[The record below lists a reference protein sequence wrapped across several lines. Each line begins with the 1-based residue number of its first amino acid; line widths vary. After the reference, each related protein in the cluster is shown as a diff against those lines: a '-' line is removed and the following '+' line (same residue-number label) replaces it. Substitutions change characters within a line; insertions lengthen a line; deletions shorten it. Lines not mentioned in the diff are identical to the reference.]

1 MRRITYVKSG
11 PAEGSLYI
19 GIASDTEKEKLYI
32 SRTEYARCGA
42 PEKGEKID
50 EDTYYRM
57 ARYDEYHKA
66 KKKAISI
73 LTYGDNNQKN
83 LIRKLRIAGFAPDLA
98 EVICREMVSLGY
110 INEEDQLERLILSE
124 ANEKLQGPNKIF
136 AKLTAK
142 GYSSPD
148 IRKVMN
154 ELVERG
160 EINFKNNAYR
170 LIEKKLPKDAT
181 PEEKKTLLYKNGYK
195 YD

>member
-19 GIASDTEKEKLYI
+19 GISTDDKKEKLYI

-42 PEKGEKID
+42 PEKGEELD

-98 EVICREMVSLGY
+98 EMVCREMVSLGY
-110 INEEDQLERLILSE
+110 INELDQLERLILSE

-148 IRKVMN
+148 IRRVMN
-154 ELVERG
+154 ELVERE
-160 EINFKNNAYR
+160 EINFKSNAYR

>member
-1 MRRITYVKSG
+1 MRRITYVKTG
-11 PAEGSLYI
+11 PAEGSLFV
-19 GIASDTEKEKLYI
+19 GIDSDGTREKLYI

-42 PEKGEKID
+42 PEKGDELD

-57 ARYDEYHKA
+57 ARFDEYHKA

-83 LIRKLRIAGFAPDLA
+83 LIRKLRVAGFSPDLA
-98 EVICREMVSLGY
+98 EMICREMVSLGY
-110 INEEDQLERLILSE
+110 IKEKEQLERLILAE
-124 ANEKLQGPNKIF
+124 ANDKLQGPNKIF

-142 GYSSPD
+142 GYSAAD
-148 IRKVMN
+148 IREVMTS
-154 ELVERG
+154 LVESS

-170 LIEKKLPKDAT
+170 LIEKKLPPSAT
-181 PEEKKTLLYKNGYK
+181 SEEKKTLLYKNGYK

>member
-1 MRRITYVKSG
+1 MRKVTYVKSG

-19 GIASDTEKEKLYI
+19 GLVADGQREKLYI
-32 SRTEYARCGA
+32 SQTEYARCGG
-42 PEKGEKID
+42 PIKGEEID

-66 KKKAISI
+66 KKKALSI
-73 LTYGDNNQKN
+73 LTYGDNNIKN
-83 LIRKLRIAGFAPDLA
+83 LIRKLRVAGFAPDLA

-124 ANEKLQGPNKIF
+124 ANDKLQGPNKIF

-142 GYSSPD
+142 GYSSAD
-148 IRKVMN
+148 IRRVM
-154 ELVERG
+154 ESLVDRG

-170 LIEKKLPKDAT
+170 LIEKKLPNGAT
-181 PEEKKTLLYKNGYK
+181 ADEKKTLLYKNGYK